1 VPEKFVEH
9 AQPMDVIRIDVISV
23 IPGFFDSPLDNGL
36 LSIARK
42 KQHADIHIHN
52 LHDYG
57 LGRYKQVDDSPF
69 GGGAGM
75 VLRPEPV
82 FSCIEAL
89 KAEREYDEVIF
100 LTPDGKLFEQ
110 SQANR
115 LSRMQNLIILCGHY
129 KAVDERIRQNLI
141 TMEISIGDVV
151 VSGGEIPALLLMDAV
166 VRVIPGVL
174 GDSESAL
181 SDSFQT
187 GLLDCAYYT
196 RPAEFRG
203 MKVPEVLMSGHH
215 SRIEQWRSDNAL
227 ERTRKR
233 RPDLIDN
240 EVLEELKKK

>member
-1 VPEKFVEH
+1 MS
-9 AQPMDVIRIDVISV
+9 AIRIDVISV

-36 LSIARK
+36 LSIARRK
-42 KQHADIHIHN
+42 NHAEIHIHN

-100 LTPDGKLFEQ
+100 FSPDGELFEQ
-110 SQANR
+110 SVANR
-115 LSRMQNLIILCGHY
+115 FSRMQKLILLCGHY

-141 TMEISIGDVV
+141 TREISIGDVV
-151 VSGGEIPALLLMDAV
+151 VSGGEIPALFFMDAL

-181 SDSFQT
+181 TDSFQA
-187 GLLDCAYYT
+187 GLLDCTYYT

-203 MKVPEVLMSGHH
+203 MRVPEVLLTGHH
-215 SRIEQWRSDNAL
+215 GNIERWRSENAFR
-227 ERTRKR
+227 RTVER
-233 RPDLIDN
+233 RPDLLDRN
-240 EVLEELKKK
+240 VSELKKK

>member
-1 VPEKFVEH
+1 MS
-9 AQPMDVIRIDVISV
+9 AIRIDVISV
-23 IPGFFDSPLDNGL
+23 IPVFFDSPLDNGL

-42 KQHADIHIHN
+42 KKHAEIHIHN

-82 FSCIEAL
+82 FACIEAL

-100 LTPDGKLFEQ
+100 FSPDGKLFEQ
-110 SQANR
+110 SMANR
-115 LSRMQNLIILCGHY
+115 FSQVQNLILLCGHY
-129 KAVDERIRQNLI
+129 KAVDERVRQNLI
-141 TMEISIGDVV
+141 TMEISMGDVV
-151 VSGGEIPALLLMDAV
+151 VSGGEIPALFFMDAL

-181 SDSFQT
+181 TDSFQA
-187 GLLDCAYYT
+187 GILDCTYYT

-203 MKVPEVLMSGHH
+203 MKVPEVLLKGHH
-215 SRIEQWRSDNAL
+215 SNIEQWRSENAL
-227 ERTRKR
+227 ERTRER
-233 RPDLIDN
+233 RPDLLGQDS
-240 EVLEELKKK
+240 LELKEK

>member
-1 VPEKFVEH
+1 MS
-9 AQPMDVIRIDVISV
+9 AIRIDVISV

-36 LSIARK
+36 LSIARRK
-42 KQHADIHIHN
+42 NHAEIYIHN

-82 FSCIEAL
+82 FACIEAL
-89 KAEREYDEVIF
+89 QAEREYDEVIF
-100 LTPDGKLFEQ
+100 FSPDGELFEQ
-110 SQANR
+110 SMANR
-115 LSRMQNLIILCGHY
+115 FSRMQNLILLCGHY
-129 KAVDERIRQNLI
+129 KALDERVRQNLI

-151 VSGGEIPALLLMDAV
+151 VSGGDIPALFFMDAL

-181 SDSFQT
+181 TDSFQT
-187 GLLDCAYYT
+187 GILDCTYYT

-203 MKVPEVLMSGHH
+203 MKVPEVLLKGHH
-215 SRIEQWRSDNAL
+215 RNIEQWRSENAL
-227 ERTRKR
+227 ERTRRR
-233 RPDLIDN
+233 RPDLLGKDG
-240 EVLEELKKK
+240 LELKNK